1 MSERIRQRLRE
12 SPMERESTELETGN
26 ERWPLIRDVLMF
38 QCKLLVDG
46 LRDLVLLPVSLLV
59 GIVSI
64 IGKGKGSPP
73 GREFY
78 DLLHAAHRSDRWIN
92 LFGAAKKRSQ
102 DLADAAE
109 HRSATPPD
117 LDDLVARVE
126 TFLVEEYRKGGIT
139 AQTRAR
145 MDAALDSLQ
154 AARGRISRL

>member
-1 MSERIRQRLRE
+1 
-12 SPMERESTELETGN
+12 MERESTELEGGH

-92 LFGAAKKRSQ
+92 LFGAAEKRYQ
-102 DLADAAE
+102 DVADIGQSL
-109 HRSATPPD
+109 SATTPD
-117 LDDLVARVE
+117 LDELVARVE
-126 TFLVEEYRKGGIT
+126 TFLVEEYRKGGVT

-154 AARGRISRL
+154 RARERISRL

>member
-1 MSERIRQRLRE
+1 MI
-12 SPMERESTELETGN
+12 RESTELEGGH

-73 GREFY
+73 GSEFY
-78 DLLHAAHRSDRWIN
+78 ELLHAAHRSDRWIN
-92 LFGAAKKRSQ
+92 LFGAAEKRSQ
-102 DLADAAE
+102 DVADIGQSL
-109 HRSATPPD
+109 SATTPD

-154 AARGRISRL
+154 GARERISRL

>member
-1 MSERIRQRLRE
+1 
-12 SPMERESTELETGN
+12 MERESTDLETGH

-78 DLLHAAHRSDRWIN
+78 DLLHAARRSDRWIN
-92 LFGAAKKRSQ
+92 LFGAAEKRSQ
-102 DLADAAE
+102 DRAGTARSL
-109 HRSATPPD
+109 SATTPD

-126 TFLVEEYRKGGIT
+126 TFLVEEYRKGDIP

-154 AARGRISRL
+154 GVRKRIGRL

>member
-1 MSERIRQRLRE
+1 
-12 SPMERESTELETGN
+12 MEQEPIELETGS
-26 ERWPLIRDVLMF
+26 ERWPLVRDVLVF

-73 GREFY
+73 GKEFY
-78 DLLHAAHRSDRWIN
+78 DLLHAARRSERWIN
-92 LFGAAKKRSQ
+92 LFGAAGNRAE
-102 DLADAAE
+102 DGRDAA
-109 HRSATPPD
+109 RDPSATTPD
-117 LDDLVARVE
+117 LDALVGRVE

-139 AQTRAR
+139 AQTKAR

-154 AARGRISRL
+154 GARERIGRR